1 MSAPGVAQAA
11 RVLAGLGLVTAF
23 GHVSARSGDTVWI
36 TPPIEPALA
45 EESGLVPVPLAA
57 RELPPGAPPET
68 WLHLAVYRARPDVRA
83 VARAQPES
91 AFVLGA
97 IATELV
103 PLHGQASWLGR
114 RVAVHP
120 EPRLQRSVELAS
132 AAAES
137 LGDADAVVLRG
148 NGALTTGATPG
159 AAVARMWLLDMA
171 CRIRVQA
178 GQAGD
183 PLPLS
188 EDEIE
193 AWRAA
198 APSLLERLWKHL
210 LRISDTEGT
219 NR

>member
-1 MSAPGVAQAA
+1 MSAAAVAQAA

-23 GHVSARSGDTVWI
+23 GHVSERSGDTVLI

-45 EESGLVPVPLAA
+45 GESGLVSVPVDTG
-57 RELPPGAPPET
+57 ELPPGAPPET
-68 WLHLAVYRARPDVRA
+68 WLHLAVYRARPEVRA

-91 AFVLGA
+91 SFVLGA
-97 IATELV
+97 VADELV

-114 RVAVHP
+114 RVPVHP
-120 EPRLQRSVELAS
+120 EARLQRSAALAS
-132 AAAES
+132 AAARS
-137 LGDADAVVLRG
+137 LGDADALVLRG
-148 NGALTTGATPG
+148 NGALTTGLTPG
-159 AAVARMWLLDMA
+159 VAVARMWLLDMA

-178 GQAGD
+178 GQAGNPV
-183 PLPLS
+183 PLT

-210 LRISDTEGT
+210 LRTSPTEGP